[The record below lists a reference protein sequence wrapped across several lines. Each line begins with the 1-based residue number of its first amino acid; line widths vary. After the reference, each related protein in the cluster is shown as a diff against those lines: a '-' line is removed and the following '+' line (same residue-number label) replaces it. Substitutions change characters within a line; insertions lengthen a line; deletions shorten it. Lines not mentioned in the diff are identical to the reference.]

1 MKSREEFKE
10 RLENDNAFKEKF
22 KDVKSTEDVI
32 RIARELDYD
41 ITEDDVYYESLD
53 DAALENVSGGGDT
66 TINEMITSLEIIGN
80 GNLYLKF

>member
-10 RLENDNAFKEKF
+10 RLEKDNAFKEKF

>member
-41 ITEDDVYYESLD
+41 ITEDDVYYESLE
-53 DAALENVSGGGDT
+53 DAALENVSGGGNT
-66 TINEMITSLEIIGN
+66 TRYISSTSVEIIGD
-80 GNLYLKF
+80 GNLYIRI